1 MVHTKKRNHLKQK
14 TMNDV
19 VFVMTNSRL
28 AEKKHRKPVEYNFDD
43 LESDD
48 DWIVENEEDLED
60 VEVDQFDL
68 NGPIEEDL
76 NEVEER
82 EPINLNDLDIPDCVD
97 ELVGEGAEEDIA
109 WEPINLNDFI

>member
-1 MVHTKKRNHLKQK
+1 MKLKNKGVYTEKRNRLKQK
-14 TMNDV
+14 TINDV
-19 VFVMTNSRL
+19 VFVMTNLRL
-28 AEKKHRKPVEYNFDD
+28 DEKKHRKPVEYNVDD
-43 LESDD
+43 LKSDD

-60 VEVDQFDL
+60 AEIDQSNL

-97 ELVGEGAEEDIA
+97 ELVEGGVEEDIG
-109 WEPINLNDFI
+109 